1 MSGVF
6 VVLGLLLAALGATAS
21 VAVLAVSR
29 LELTRWV
36 ARRLDGA
43 GSAVTLLSRPGD
55 VAAAADALVA
65 VGVAVAG
72 VSAPWALRTAGL
84 ATTLALELVVGVPV
98 LCLVA
103 YFLPRAAGQRWPQ
116 PLVRALVPRLRPA
129 GSLVGRIV
137 RGRVATERA
146 ELAALLRDGTT
157 AGLAGEDELEIVTGV
172 MAFADRV
179 VREVMTPR
187 TRIVAAPEHADAA
200 ALAALATSSGFTR
213 IPVYRSSPDEIVG
226 MVHAFDLIK
235 AGPGG
240 TVGVRPI
247 SALPA
252 ARRCAD
258 ALLDLRRERRHMAV
272 VLDEFGGTAGLITM
286 EDLLEELVGEI
297 FDELDEP
304 RAAPVAVERGVL
316 VADAAFT
323 LEKLSDHFGVAIEA
337 PARVETVG
345 GYLAWATGRIP
356 KPGERVILG
365 TLEFDVLE
373 ATATRLV
380 KVVVRAAASVVEP
393 PIRPLRERGTA

>member
-6 VVLGLLLAALGATAS
+6 VLLGLALAALGATAS

-36 ARRLDGA
+36 ARKLDGA
-43 GSAVTLLSRPGD
+43 GAAVTLLSRPGD
-55 VAAAADALVA
+55 VVAAADALVA

-84 ATTLALELVVGVPV
+84 GATLALELVLGVPT
-98 LCLVA
+98 LCLAA

-116 PLVRALVPRLRPA
+116 PLVRAIVPRLGPA
-129 GSLVGRIV
+129 GALVGRIV
-137 RGRVATERA
+137 RGRVATRRA

-187 TRIVAAPEHADAA
+187 TRIVAAPEHADAS
-200 ALAALATSSGFTR
+200 ALAALVSSSGFTR
-213 IPVYRSSPDEIVG
+213 IPVYRSSPDEIIG
-226 MVHAFDLIK
+226 MVHAFDVIK

-240 TVGVRPI
+240 TVGLRPV
-247 SALPA
+247 SAIPA

-304 RAAPVAVERGVL
+304 RAAPIAPERGVL
-316 VADAAFT
+316 VVDAAFP
-323 LEKLSDHFGVAIEA
+323 LDQLNEHFGVALEA
-337 PARVETVG
+337 PAKVETAG

-356 KPGERVILG
+356 KPGERVVLG
-365 TLEFDVLE
+365 GLEFDVLE
-373 ATATRLV
+373 ATPTRLV
-380 KVVVRAAASVVEP
+380 RLVVRAAP
-393 PIRPLRERGTA
+393 PVLDPPTRRDLP

>member
-1 MSGVF
+1 VSGVF

-72 VSAPWALRTAGL
+72 VSAPWALRTSGV

-137 RGRVATERA
+137 RGRAATERA

-187 TRIVAAPEHADAA
+187 TRIVAAPEKADAA
-200 ALAALATSSGFTR
+200 ALAALVTSSGFTR
-213 IPVYRSSPDEIVG
+213 IPVYRSSPDDIVG

-240 TVGVRPI
+240 PVGVRPI

-272 VLDEFGGTAGLITM
+272 VLDEFGGTAGVITM

-297 FDELDEP
+297 FDELDVP
-304 RAAPVAVERGVL
+304 APAVQGGAGVL
-316 VADAAFT
+316 VVDAGLGLAQ
-323 LEKLSDHFGVAIEA
+323 LREHFGLPIDA
-337 PARVETVG
+337 PPKVETAG
-345 GYLAWATGRIP
+345 GFLTWAAGRIP
-356 KPGERVILG
+356 QQGDRISAAG
-365 TLEFDVLE
+365 LEFDVLE
-373 ATATRLV
+373 ATPTRPL
-380 KVVVRAAASVVEP
+380 KLVVRLATAPVP
-393 PIRPLRERGTA
+393 RGP

>member
-1 MSGVF
+1 MF
-6 VVLGLLLAALGATAS
+6 VVLGLALAALGATAS

-36 ARRLDGA
+36 ARKLEGA
-43 GSAVTLLSRPGD
+43 GAAVTLLSRPGD
-55 VAAAADALVA
+55 VVAAADALVA
-65 VGVAVAG
+65 IGVAVAG
-72 VSAPWALRTAGL
+72 VSTPWALRTAGL
-84 ATTLALELVVGVPV
+84 ATTVALELLLGVPV

-103 YFLPRAAGQRWPQ
+103 YFLPRAVGQRWPQ
-116 PLVRALVPRLRPA
+116 PLVRVIVPRLRPA
-129 GSLVGRIV
+129 GALVGRIV
-137 RGRVATERA
+137 RGRLATERA

-172 MAFADRV
+172 MAFADHV

-200 ALAALATSSGFTR
+200 ALAALVTGTGFTR

-226 MVHAFDLIK
+226 MVHAFDVIK

-240 TVGVRPI
+240 TVGVRPV
-247 SALPA
+247 SAVPA

-272 VLDEFGGTAGLITM
+272 VLDEYGGTAGLITM

-304 RAAPVAVERGVL
+304 RAAPVAPERGVL
-316 VADAAFT
+316 VVEAGFP
-323 LEKLSDHFGVAIEA
+323 LEQLSDHFGMHLEA
-337 PARVETVG
+337 PPRVETAG

-356 KPGERVILG
+356 RAGERVVLSG
-365 TLEFDVLE
+365 LEFDVLE
-373 ATATRLV
+373 ATPTKLARLV
-380 KVVVRAAASVVEP
+380 IRAAP
-393 PIRPLRERGTA
+393 PVIELPVGHTRP

>member
-1 MSGVF
+1 
-6 VVLGLLLAALGATAS
+6 
-21 VAVLAVSR
+21 
-29 LELTRWV
+29 
-36 ARRLDGA
+36 
-43 GSAVTLLSRPGD
+43 
-55 VAAAADALVA
+55 
-65 VGVAVAG
+65 
-72 VSAPWALRTAGL
+72 
-84 ATTLALELVVGVPV
+84 
-98 LCLVA
+98 
-103 YFLPRAAGQRWPQ
+103 
-116 PLVRALVPRLRPA
+116 
-129 GSLVGRIV
+129 
-137 RGRVATERA
+137 
-146 ELAALLRDGTT
+146 
-157 AGLAGEDELEIVTGV
+157 V

-187 TRIVAAPEHADAA
+187 TRIVAAPEQADAA